1 MIVVC
6 AVGVA
11 TVRGVAGLSEGGEAA
26 LLDLG
31 EAFGVGDE
39 LLFGEV
45 ELGEAQGAADVVAD
59 VVGEEES
66 DAFDAQVALAVL
78 GAAGGVDLRVGVEVA
93 DALDVDYDELVA

>member
-1 MIVVC
+1 M
-6 AVGVA
+6 
-11 TVRGVAGLSEGGEAA
+11 SEGGEAA

-59 VVGEEES
+59 VVGEEEG
-66 DAFDAQVALAVL
+66 DAFDA
-78 GAAGGVDLRVGVEVA
+78 
-93 DALDVDYDELVA
+93 